1 LFYRT
6 RRALNYYFFN
16 RIVDV
21 VHQTKPI
28 DVKDSNLLI
37 LSMISDRDIPMY
49 LMSVKILYHRI
60 GHGRFAVII
69 DRALPEARRDL
80 LRHHL
85 GGAVEFII
93 LEDIDP
99 GRCQRGGTWE
109 RLLTCIDRSA
119 THYVVQV
126 DADTLA
132 LDEIPEACE
141 AIAANRAFTLAD
153 GVPLQTL
160 EEAGQWAMRHH
171 STDHIVDATERAFTR
186 HPHRTELK
194 YIRGSSGFAG
204 FAQGAVTRALA
215 EDFHVEMEELL
226 GHARWREW
234 GTEQVASN
242 FVVANSADP
251 LALPWPAY
259 ATIGA
264 ETALHRSRFGHF
276 IGSERFV
283 GQRFARMG
291 VRLLRELSGERG

>member
-1 LFYRT
+1 MFYRAK
-6 RRALNYYFFN
+6 RSVNYYLFN
-16 RIVDV
+16 RIVRYVFD
-21 VHQTKPI
+21 TPPI
-28 DVKDSNLLI
+28 SVNKSNLLI
-37 LSMISDRDIPMY
+37 LSMISERDIPMY
-49 LMSVKILYHRI
+49 LMSVKILYNRI
-60 GHGRFAVII
+60 RHGQFAIII
-69 DRALPEARRDL
+69 DRDLPEAQRDL

-85 GGAVEFII
+85 GGGVEFII
-93 LEDIDP
+93 LEDIDA

-119 THYVVQV
+119 GSYVVQM

-132 LDEIPEACE
+132 LDEIPEVCE
-141 AIAANRAFTLAD
+141 AIMANRAFTLAD

-171 STDHIVDATERAFTR
+171 GTDHIVDATERAFTR
-186 HPHRTELK
+186 HPHRAALK

-204 FAQGAVTRALA
+204 FAHGAVTRALA
-215 EDFHVEMEELL
+215 EEFHIEMEKLL

-242 FVVANSADP
+242 FVVANSPDP

-264 ETALHRSRFGHF
+264 DTGLHRSRFGHF
-276 IGSERFV
+276 IGSDRFV
-283 GQRFARMG
+283 GQRFARTG
-291 VRLLRELSGERG
+291 VRLLRELPATAD